1 MMASLQTL
9 TAMVQAFTV
18 STMTVASGLGLTLK
32 LDRNSMGPGMK
43 ASSSCAAALIGV
55 IGDDMKGSVT
65 ILTDT
70 QAFKETITTMS
81 GGMIKQPTTDDYL
94 SMSALGELANMICGS
109 ALKEFAKVHKGK
121 IDITPPQLFT
131 GDNLRS
137 VPSELPG
144 IKYYTITLKGEGG
157 CTVFVVLGFQ

>member
-1 MMASLQTL
+1 MASLQTL

-18 STMTVASGLGLTLK
+18 STMTVAKGLGLTLK
-32 LDRNSMGPGMK
+32 LDRNGAGPGMK

-65 ILTDT
+65 ILTDNG
-70 QAFKETITTMS
+70 AFKETITTMS
-81 GGMIKQPTTDDYL
+81 GGMIQDPKTDDSL

-109 ALKEFAKVHKGK
+109 ALKEFAQAHEVK
-121 IDITPPQLFT
+121 IDITPPQLFA

-137 VPSELPG
+137 VPSDIQG
-144 IKYYTITLKGEGG
+144 IKYYTIPLQGVKGY
-157 CTVFVVLGFQ
+157 TIYVVLGFQ

>member
-1 MMASLQTL
+1 MASLQTL

-18 STMTVASGLGLTLK
+18 STMTVARGLGLTLR
-32 LDRNSMGPGMK
+32 LDRNNIGPGMK
-43 ASSSCAAALIGV
+43 ACSSCAAALVGV

-70 QAFKETITTMS
+70 QAFRETISTMS
-81 GGMIKQPTTDDYL
+81 GGMIQDPSTDDDL

-109 ALKEFAKVHKGK
+109 ALKEFAKVHQVQ
-121 IDITPPQLFT
+121 IDITPPQLFA

-137 VPSELPG
+137 VPSETPG
-144 IKYYTITLKGEGG
+144 IKYYTIPLQGDKGY
-157 CTVFVVLGFQ
+157 TIYVVLGFQ